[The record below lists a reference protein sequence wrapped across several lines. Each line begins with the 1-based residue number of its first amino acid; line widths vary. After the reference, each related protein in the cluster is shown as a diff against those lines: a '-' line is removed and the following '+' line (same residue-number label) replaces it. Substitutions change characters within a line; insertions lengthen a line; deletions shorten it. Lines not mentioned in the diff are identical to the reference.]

1 MASGS
6 PCALIGPPAGTA
18 TAGAAL
24 SSRVD
29 GSSPVISH
37 LIAAFDDTTV
47 ENLDQGIRLED
58 YAGGGIKVR
67 FLAVMASA
75 TSGSIEFEAAIR
87 RAQAAGD
94 DIDSA
99 HTFDFNASG
108 AVTVSGTAGVPFA
121 VEITFTDGADM
132 DSLADGEYGV
142 LRIRRN
148 TSVSG
153 DATGDCQ
160 IMLDSSVIV
169 EA

>member
-6 PCALIGPPAGTA
+6 PCAIVGPSVGTA

-24 SSRVD
+24 GSRVD
-29 GSSPVISH
+29 GSSPVISY

-58 YAGGGIKVR
+58 YAGGGIKVQ
-67 FLAVMASA
+67 FLAVAASA
-75 TSGSIEFEAAIR
+75 TSGNAEFEAAIAR
-87 RAQAAGD
+87 KQAAGD

-108 AVTVSGTAGVPFA
+108 AVAVAGTAGVPFA
-121 VEITFTDGADM
+121 VEITFTNGADM
-132 DSLADGEYGV
+132 DSLADGEFGV

-160 IMLDSSVIV
+160 ILLDSIVIV